1 MDLLLIVVLQGVVFG
16 GGCAIL
22 ASNKKRHVAGWF
34 VLGFLFSLIAL
45 IVIAALTPLDNVK
58 SLEDVKD
65 KRDRPGHV
73 HDASDRR
80 QKAADLAAS
89 LRQSKARLD
98 S

>member
-22 ASNKKRHVAGWF
+22 ASNKKRDVRGWF

-45 IVIAALTPLDNVK
+45 IVIAALTPLKNIEP
-58 SLEDVKD
+58 LEEAKL
-65 KRDRPGHV
+65 KRDQAGRV
-73 HDASDRR
+73 HDVSDRR

-89 LRQSKARLD
+89 LRQSKARLN